1 MINEKIPI
9 QLLETANQ
17 ARENAYAPYSKYR
30 VGAALLAR
38 NGNIYVGCNIENA
51 SFGATNC
58 AERTALFSAI
68 SDGVREFEA
77 IAIVGGVDNTID
89 ESILPCGICCQVMS
103 EFCTKDFPV
112 ILPYKDSYRIVTLG
126 EIFPHAFSSQNL
138 S

>member
-1 MINEKIPI
+1 MINEKITI

>member
-1 MINEKIPI
+1 MINEKITI

-30 VGAALLAR
+30 VGAALLAQ
-38 NGNIYVGCNIENA
+38 NGNVYTGCNIENA

-77 IAIVGGVDNTID
+77 IAIVGGVDHTID
-89 ESILPCGICCQVMS
+89 EAILPCGICCQVMS